1 MNKFVSTLKFLKRG
15 LISLGDFIGGI
26 MTRVILS
33 LLYITVIALVWLLS
47 KIAGKKFI
55 DTRFGHRFA
64 KVKSYWIPVGDDFNT
79 HTLEKWEL
87 PY

>member
-1 MNKFVSTLKFLKRG
+1 MQKIVSFLKCIKRG
-15 LISLGDFIGGI
+15 FIALGDFIGGI

-33 LLYITVIALVWLLS
+33 LLYISVIALVWV
-47 KIAGKKFI
+47 IAKLFGKKFI
-55 DTRFGHRFA
+55 DTRFGHRFSKA
-64 KVKSYWIPVGDDFNT
+64 KSYWIPVDDEFNT